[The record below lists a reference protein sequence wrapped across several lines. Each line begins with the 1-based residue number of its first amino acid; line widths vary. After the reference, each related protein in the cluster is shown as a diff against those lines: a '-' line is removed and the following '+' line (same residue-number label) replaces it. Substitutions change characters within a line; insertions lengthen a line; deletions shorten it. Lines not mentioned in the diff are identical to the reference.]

1 MTDVMAY
8 GRNAAGERVILAVEG
23 KADEVF
29 ALRVYAWVRGDRP
42 EVELSQL
49 PRPSRKRRLAFLAR
63 HLGLG
68 IGTESRL
75 RYQLLH
81 RTASAVLE
89 AQLHGAV
96 AAIVLVHAFGSESVE
111 NWNDFSDFVHELGGT
126 IPIKGQVS
134 GPYPTGENKDL
145 PAYFLWCQQPAS
157 E

>member
-1 MTDVMAY
+1 
-8 GRNAAGERVILAVEG
+8 
-23 KADEVF
+23 
-29 ALRVYAWVRGDRP
+29 
-42 EVELSQL
+42 
-49 PRPSRKRRLAFLAR
+49 
-63 HLGLG
+63 
-68 IGTESRL
+68 
-75 RYQLLH
+75 
-81 RTASAVLE
+81 VLE

-111 NWNDFSDFVHELGGT
+111 NWNDFSGFVHEPGGT